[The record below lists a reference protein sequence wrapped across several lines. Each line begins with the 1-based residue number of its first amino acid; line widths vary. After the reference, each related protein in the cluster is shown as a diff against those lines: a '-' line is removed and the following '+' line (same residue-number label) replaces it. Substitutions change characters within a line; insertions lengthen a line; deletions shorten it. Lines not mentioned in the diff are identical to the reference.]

1 MKRDFYEVLGVDRNA
16 DDKKIK
22 TAYRKLAKKYHPD
35 MNPNDE
41 NAKKKFEEVGEAYA
55 VLSDPEKRKMYDQFG
70 MAAFDQAAG
79 GGAGQGGFS
88 GFGGGAGQGGFSGF
102 GGGAGQGGFSGFAG
116 GAGQGGF
123 SRFSGGKGGKFYRS
137 PDGSTTYYTTGDM
150 GDMGDMGDIFEN
162 LFGGGFG
169 KGSGATFHSSF
180 GGSGRAQGG
189 SWTSGSSSAQGGST
203 ASGPSAAQT
212 GDRTTT
218 VRVPFITACLGGE
231 APVNTG
237 SGRIM
242 VKIPAGMQSGA
253 KIRIRGKGM
262 PSGANPSVKGDLYV
276 VVEVIVPKNLSPEAV
291 EKLKEFEGACYRSKA
306 GGAA

>member
-41 NAKKKFEEVGEAYA
+41 NAKNKFEEVGEAYA

-102 GGGAGQGGFSGFAG
+102 GGGTGRGGFSGFG
-116 GAGQGGF
+116 
-123 SRFSGGKGGKFYRS
+123 GGKGGKFYRS

-180 GGSGRAQGG
+180 GGSGRSQGGSWTSGASSAQGG

>member
-88 GFGGGAGQGGFSGF
+88 GFGGGAGRGGFSGF
-102 GGGAGQGGFSGFAG
+102 G
-116 GAGQGGF
+116 
-123 SRFSGGKGGKFYRS
+123 GGKGGKFYRS

-180 GGSGRAQGG
+180 GGSGRSQGG
-189 SWTSGSSSAQGGST
+189 SWTSGTSSAQGGSS

-291 EKLKEFEGACYRSKA
+291 KKLKEFEGACYRSKA
-306 GGAA
+306 GGAAYKLQQGRRNCFVCHSV

>member
-88 GFGGGAGQGGFSGF
+88 GFGGGTGQGGFSGF
-102 GGGAGQGGFSGFAG
+102 GGGTGRGGFSGFG
-116 GAGQGGF
+116 
-123 SRFSGGKGGKFYRS
+123 GGKGGKFYRS
-137 PDGSTTYYTTGDM
+137 PDGSTTYYTT

-180 GGSGRAQGG
+180 GGSGRSQGG
-189 SWTSGSSSAQGGST
+189 SWTSGASSAQGGST

-291 EKLKEFEGACYRSKA
+291 GKLKEFEGACYRSKA

>member
-79 GGAGQGGFS
+79 EAGK
-88 GFGGGAGQGGFSGF
+88 GGFSGF

-116 GAGQGGF
+116 GTGQGGF
-123 SRFSGGKGGKFYRS
+123 SGFGGGKGGKFYRS
-137 PDGSTTYYTTGDM
+137 SDGSTTYYTTGDM

-180 GGSGRAQGG
+180 GGSGRAQGGSWTSGSSSAQGG

>member
-88 GFGGGAGQGGFSGF
+88 GFGGGTGRGGFSGF
-102 GGGAGQGGFSGFAG
+102 G
-116 GAGQGGF
+116 
-123 SRFSGGKGGKFYRS
+123 GGKGGKFYRS

-180 GGSGRAQGG
+180 GGSGRSQGGSWTSGASSAQGG
-189 SWTSGSSSAQGGST
+189 SWTSGSSSARGGST

-231 APVNTG
+231 APVKTG

>member
-79 GGAGQGGFS
+79 GAGKGGFS
-88 GFGGGAGQGGFSGF
+88 GFGGGTGRGGFSGF
-102 GGGAGQGGFSGFAG
+102 G
-116 GAGQGGF
+116 
-123 SRFSGGKGGKFYRS
+123 GGKGGKFYRS

-180 GGSGRAQGG
+180 GGSGRSQGGSWTSGASSAQGG
-189 SWTSGSSSAQGGST
+189 SWTSGSSSAQGGSS

-212 GDRTTT
+212 GDRTIT

-231 APVNTG
+231 ALVNTG

-242 VKIPAGMQSGA
+242 VKIPTGMQSGA

>member
-102 GGGAGQGGFSGFAG
+102 GGGTGRGGFSGFG
-116 GAGQGGF
+116 
-123 SRFSGGKGGKFYRS
+123 GGKGGKFYRS

-180 GGSGRAQGG
+180 GGSGRSQGGSWTSGASSAQGG

-262 PSGANPSVKGDLYV
+262 PSGANPSVKGDL
-276 VVEVIVPKNLSPEAV
+276 
-291 EKLKEFEGACYRSKA
+291 
-306 GGAA
+306 

>member
-102 GGGAGQGGFSGFAG
+102 GGGTGRGGFSGFG
-116 GAGQGGF
+116 
-123 SRFSGGKGGKFYRS
+123 GGKGGKFYRS

-162 LFGGGFG
+162 LFGGGLG

-180 GGSGRAQGG
+180 GGSGRSQGG
-189 SWTSGSSSAQGGST
+189 SWT
-203 ASGPSAAQT
+203 
-212 GDRTTT
+212 
-218 VRVPFITACLGGE
+218 
-231 APVNTG
+231 
-237 SGRIM
+237 
-242 VKIPAGMQSGA
+242 
-253 KIRIRGKGM
+253 
-262 PSGANPSVKGDLYV
+262 
-276 VVEVIVPKNLSPEAV
+276 
-291 EKLKEFEGACYRSKA
+291 
-306 GGAA
+306 

>member
-1 MKRDFYEVLGVDRNA
+1 MKRDFYEVLGVDRSA

-88 GFGGGAGQGGFSGF
+88 GFGGGTGQGGFSGF
-102 GGGAGQGGFSGFAG
+102 G
-116 GAGQGGF
+116 
-123 SRFSGGKGGKFYRS
+123 GGKGGKFYRS

-180 GGSGRAQGG
+180 GGSGRSQGGSWTSGASSAQGG
-189 SWTSGSSSAQGGST
+189 SWTSGSSSAQGGSS

-291 EKLKEFEGACYRSKA
+291 EKLNDFEGACYRSKA

>member
-70 MAAFDQAAG
+70 M
-79 GGAGQGGFS
+79 
-88 GFGGGAGQGGFSGF
+88 
-102 GGGAGQGGFSGFAG
+102 
-116 GAGQGGF
+116 
-123 SRFSGGKGGKFYRS
+123 
-137 PDGSTTYYTTGDM
+137 
-150 GDMGDMGDIFEN
+150 GDMGDIFEN

-180 GGSGRAQGG
+180 GGSGRSQGGSWTSGASSAQGG
-189 SWTSGSSSAQGGST
+189 SWTSGSSSAQGGSS

>member
-41 NAKKKFEEVGEAYA
+41 NAKKFEEVGEAYA

-70 MAAFDQAAG
+70 MAAFDQAA
-79 GGAGQGGFS
+79 
-88 GFGGGAGQGGFSGF
+88 GGGAGQGGFSGF

-150 GDMGDMGDIFEN
+150 GDMGDIFEN

-189 SWTSGSSSAQGGST
+189 SWTSGSSSAQGRST

-291 EKLKEFEGACYRSKA
+291 EKLKEFEGVCYRSKA

>member
-79 GGAGQGGFS
+79 GAGKGGFS

-102 GGGAGQGGFSGFAG
+102 GGGTGQGGFSGFG
-116 GAGQGGF
+116 
-123 SRFSGGKGGKFYRS
+123 GGKGGKFYRS

-180 GGSGRAQGG
+180 GGSGRAQGGSWTSGSSSAQGG

-262 PSGANPSVKGDLYV
+262 PSGVNPSVKGDLYV

-306 GGAA
+306 GGVA

>member
-70 MAAFDQAAG
+70 MAAFDQTAG
-79 GGAGQGGFS
+79 S
-88 GFGGGAGQGGFSGF
+88 
-102 GGGAGQGGFSGFAG
+102 GAGQGGFSGFAG

-123 SRFSGGKGGKFYRS
+123 SGFGGGKSSKFYRS

-189 SWTSGSSSAQGGST
+189 SWTSGSSSAQGRST

>member
-102 GGGAGQGGFSGFAG
+102 GGG
-116 GAGQGGF
+116 
-123 SRFSGGKGGKFYRS
+123 KGGKFYRS

-150 GDMGDMGDIFEN
+150 GNMEDMGDIFEN

-180 GGSGRAQGG
+180 GGSGRSQGGSWTSGASSAQGG

>member
-79 GGAGQGGFS
+79 G
-88 GFGGGAGQGGFSGF
+88 AGQGGFSGF

-116 GAGQGGF
+116 GAGHGGF
-123 SRFSGGKGGKFYRS
+123 SGFGGGKGGKFYRS

-189 SWTSGSSSAQGGST
+189 GWTSGSSSAQSRST
-203 ASGPSAAQT
+203 ASGTSAAQT

-242 VKIPAGMQSGA
+242 VKIPAGIQSGA

>member
-1 MKRDFYEVLGVDRNA
+1 MPSL
-16 DDKKIK
+16 
-22 TAYRKLAKKYHPD
+22 
-35 MNPNDE
+35 
-41 NAKKKFEEVGEAYA
+41 
-55 VLSDPEKRKMYDQFG
+55 
-70 MAAFDQAAG
+70 
-79 GGAGQGGFS
+79 FS
-88 GFGGGAGQGGFSGF
+88 
-102 GGGAGQGGFSGFAG
+102 
-116 GAGQGGF
+116 
-123 SRFSGGKGGKFYRS
+123 
-137 PDGSTTYYTTGDM
+137 TGDM

-180 GGSGRAQGG
+180 GGSGRSQGGSWTSGASSAQGG

>member
-116 GAGQGGF
+116 GVGQGGF

-189 SWTSGSSSAQGGST
+189 SWTSGSSSAQGRST

>member
-79 GGAGQGGFS
+79 G
-88 GFGGGAGQGGFSGF
+88 AGQGGFSGF

-123 SRFSGGKGGKFYRS
+123 SGFGGGKGGKFYRS
-137 PDGSTTYYTTGDM
+137 PDGSTTYYTTGNMD
-150 GDMGDMGDIFEN
+150 DMGDMGDIFEN

-189 SWTSGSSSAQGGST
+189 SWTSGSSSAQGRST

>member
-79 GGAGQGGFS
+79 G
-88 GFGGGAGQGGFSGF
+88 AGQGGFSGF

-116 GAGQGGF
+116 GAGQEGF
-123 SRFSGGKGGKFYRS
+123 SGFGGGKGGKFYRS

-189 SWTSGSSSAQGGST
+189 GWTSGSSSAQSRST
-203 ASGPSAAQT
+203 ASGTSAAQT

-242 VKIPAGMQSGA
+242 VKIPAGIQSGA

>member
-1 MKRDFYEVLGVDRNA
+1 MIRVKNLNLECKGRKFLQDISFELHPKSALGVLGKSGA
-16 DDKKIK
+16 GKSL
-22 TAYRKLAKKYHPD
+22 LAKSLLCLINKPF
-35 MNPNDE
+35 MLSADE
-41 NAKKKFEEVGEAYA
+41 
-55 VLSDPEKRKMYDQFG
+55 LSV
-70 MAAFDQAAG
+70 A
-79 GGAGQGGFS
+79 GFS
-88 GFGGGAGQGGFSGF
+88 PLNLDKNALRTLRTKVGFIFQDARASFHPMF
-102 GGGAGQGGFSGFAG
+102 N
-116 GAGQGGF
+116 
-123 SRFSGGKGGKFYRS
+123 
-137 PDGSTTYYTTGDM
+137 
-150 GDMGDMGDIFEN
+150 MGDIFEN

-189 SWTSGSSSAQGGST
+189 SWTSGSSSAQGRST

-291 EKLKEFEGACYRSKA
+291 DKLKEFEGACYRSKA

>member
-1 MKRDFYEVLGVDRNA
+1 MKRDFYEVLGVDRKA

-88 GFGGGAGQGGFSGF
+88 GFGGRTGRGGFSGF
-102 GGGAGQGGFSGFAG
+102 G
-116 GAGQGGF
+116 
-123 SRFSGGKGGKFYRS
+123 GGKGGKFYRS

-180 GGSGRAQGG
+180 GGSGRSQGGSWTSGASSAQGG
-189 SWTSGSSSAQGGST
+189 SWTSGSSSAQGGSS

-242 VKIPAGMQSGA
+242 VKIPAGMQSGT

>member
-79 GGAGQGGFS
+79 G
-88 GFGGGAGQGGFSGF
+88 AGQGGFSGF

-116 GAGQGGF
+116 GAGQEGF
-123 SRFSGGKGGKFYRS
+123 SGFGGGKGGKFYRS

-189 SWTSGSSSAQGGST
+189 GWTSGSSSAQSRST
-203 ASGPSAAQT
+203 ASGTSAAQT
-212 GDRTTT
+212 GDRATT

-242 VKIPAGMQSGA
+242 VKIPAGIQSGA

>member
-41 NAKKKFEEVGEAYA
+41 NAKKKFEEDGEAYA

-88 GFGGGAGQGGFSGF
+88 GFGGGTGRGGFSGF
-102 GGGAGQGGFSGFAG
+102 G
-116 GAGQGGF
+116 
-123 SRFSGGKGGKFYRS
+123 GGKGGKFYRS

-150 GDMGDMGDIFEN
+150 GDMGDVGDIFEN

-180 GGSGRAQGG
+180 GGSGRSQGGSWTSGASSAQGG
-189 SWTSGSSSAQGGST
+189 SWTSGASSAQGGSS

>member
-79 GGAGQGGFS
+79 G
-88 GFGGGAGQGGFSGF
+88 AGQGGFSGF

-116 GAGQGGF
+116 GAGQEGF
-123 SRFSGGKGGKFYRS
+123 SGFGGGKGGKFYRS

-189 SWTSGSSSAQGGST
+189 GWTSGSSSAQSRST
-203 ASGPSAAQT
+203 ASGTSAAQT

-231 APVNTG
+231 ALVNTG

>member
-116 GAGQGGF
+116 GTGQGGF
-123 SRFSGGKGGKFYRS
+123 SGFGGGKGGKFYRS

-180 GGSGRAQGG
+180 GGSGRSQGG
-189 SWTSGSSSAQGGST
+189 SWTSGTSSAQGGSS

>member
-79 GGAGQGGFS
+79 GAGQGDFS

-102 GGGAGQGGFSGFAG
+102 GGGAGQGGFSGFG
-116 GAGQGGF
+116 
-123 SRFSGGKGGKFYRS
+123 GGKGGKFYRS

-189 SWTSGSSSAQGGST
+189 SWTSGSSSAQGGNRTSGSSSAQGWST

-231 APVNTG
+231 APVNPG

-253 KIRIRGKGM
+253 KFRIRGKGL

-291 EKLKEFEGACYRSKA
+291 DKLKEFEGACYRSKA

>member
-102 GGGAGQGGFSGFAG
+102 GGGTGRGGFSGFG
-116 GAGQGGF
+116 
-123 SRFSGGKGGKFYRS
+123 GGKGGKFYRS

-180 GGSGRAQGG
+180 GGSGRSQGG
-189 SWTSGSSSAQGGST
+189 SA

>member
-79 GGAGQGGFS
+79 GAGK
-88 GFGGGAGQGGFSGF
+88 GGFSGF

-116 GAGQGGF
+116 GTGQGGF
-123 SRFSGGKGGKFYRS
+123 SGFGGGKGGKFYRS

-189 SWTSGSSSAQGGST
+189 SWTSGSSS
-203 ASGPSAAQT
+203 AQT